1 MQESNMDRKS
11 SMKDFPALLEYR
23 WVSNKKDAIKLI
35 FKKYIYYDI
44 GTQWRNAAIVFVRTC
59 LQELWSGAL
68 ALGN

>member
-1 MQESNMDRKS
+1 MGVQQKGCY
-11 SMKDFPALLEYR
+11 KTY
-23 WVSNKKDAIKLI
+23 
-35 FKKYIYYDI
+35 FKKIYIYYDI